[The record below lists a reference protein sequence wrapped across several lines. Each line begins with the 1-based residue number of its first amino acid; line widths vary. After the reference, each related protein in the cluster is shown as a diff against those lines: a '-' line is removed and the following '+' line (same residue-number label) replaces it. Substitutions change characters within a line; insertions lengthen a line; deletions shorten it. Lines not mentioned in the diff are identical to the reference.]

1 MSSPDTNSHD
11 TNTTEKTP
19 AQIEL
24 EDNLRS
30 IRGVGESADGATA
43 EESTAAESPIERVG
57 HDERDEH
64 DEPVS

>member
-1 MSSPDTNSHD
+1 MSSPDTNNPD
-11 TNTTEKTP
+11 ENTTEKTP

-24 EDNLRS
+24 DDTLRS

-43 EESTAAESPIERVG
+43 AAESS
-57 HDERDEH
+57 